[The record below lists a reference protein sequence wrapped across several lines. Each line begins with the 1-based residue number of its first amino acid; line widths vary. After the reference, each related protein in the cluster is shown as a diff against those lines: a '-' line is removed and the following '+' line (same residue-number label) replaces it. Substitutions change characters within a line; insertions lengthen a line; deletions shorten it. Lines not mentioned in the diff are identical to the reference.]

1 VPGVRHRLTPTRLSR
16 TPAAVTATAAGVSSR
31 TERQQKGDEPE
42 ALADTTMIW
51 IALCLPLMIVG
62 VAIALLPLIWAMVH
76 ERRSVGSGNLRRTL
90 PGSIAP
96 LPMENS
102 NGAISVCA
110 ICSSVVLDI
119 DTHVRAVHRLA
130 A

>member
-1 VPGVRHRLTPTRLSR
+1 MPGVRHRLTPTRLSH

-31 TERQQKGDEPE
+31 TELQQKGEEPE

-76 ERRSVGSGNLRRTL
+76 ERRSVGSGNIRSTL
-90 PGSIAP
+90 PGSITP